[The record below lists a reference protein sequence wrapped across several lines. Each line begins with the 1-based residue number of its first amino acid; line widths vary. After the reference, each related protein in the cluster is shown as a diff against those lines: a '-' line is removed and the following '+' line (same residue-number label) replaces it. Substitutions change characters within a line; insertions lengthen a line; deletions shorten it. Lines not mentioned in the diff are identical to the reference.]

1 MDTETALVI
10 KRVSLDALHL
20 DPSNAREHGQ
30 ENMQAIVASLKK
42 FGQAEPIVVQKS
54 TGRVVGGNGR
64 LVAMQQLGW
73 KKCDVVE
80 LDIDDTTATA
90 LGLALNRTASLATWD
105 DETLAKLL
113 SELRDEDALDGVG
126 YSEADIDALLD
137 ELTDDEPADVDDPGP
152 EEPSDDPV
160 SRPGDL
166 WLLGDH
172 RLLCGDS
179 TDADDVTR
187 VMAGEKAALVA
198 TDPPYLV
205 DYTGE
210 RPNNSGKDWSSTY
223 KEIEIKD
230 ADSFFRSV
238 FENIL
243 RVLAPN
249 AAIYC
254 WHAHK
259 RQKLIAGIWEELGIL
274 DHQQIVWVKPT
285 AVFGRVFWHFRH
297 EPCMMGW
304 RQGSKPEHDGNHEYN
319 SVWEV
324 DWDGKARVVG
334 NLHPTEKPV
343 ELFTRPMRKHTEKG
357 SVCFEPF
364 CGSGS
369 QLIAAEQTSRHCRAI
384 EITPA
389 FVDVAVRRWEK
400 ATGNDAVL
408 DGTVQTFA
416 DVATERGVGL
426 QEGE

>member
-1 MDTETALVI
+1 MDTETALVV
-10 KRVSLDALHL
+10 KRVPLNALHL
-20 DPSNAREHGQ
+20 DPSNAREHG
-30 ENMQAIVASLKK
+30 EKNMQAIVSSLRT
-42 FGQAEPIVVQKS
+42 FGQAEPLVVQKS

-64 LVAMQQLGW
+64 LLAMQQLGW
-73 KKCDVVE
+73 SKCDVVE
-80 LDIDDTTATA
+80 LDVDDTTATA

-105 DETLAKLL
+105 EETLARLL
-113 SELRDEDALDGVG
+113 SELRDEDMLDGVG
-126 YSEADIDALLD
+126 YSEEDIDALLD
-137 ELTDDEPADVDDPGP
+137 ELSDGEPAGVDDPGP
-152 EEPSDDPV
+152 EEPPEKPASL
-160 SRPGDL
+160 PGDL

-179 TDADDVTR
+179 TDPGDVAR
-187 VMAGEKAALVA
+187 LMAGEKAALVA

-210 RPNNSGKDWSSTY
+210 RPNDSGKDWSATY
-223 KEIEIKD
+223 KEVEIQD
-230 ADSFFRSV
+230 ADAFFRSV

-249 AAIYC
+249 SAIYC

-304 RQGSKPEHDGNHEYN
+304 RQGSKPEHDGNHEHN

-324 DWDGKARVVG
+324 DWNGKARVLG

-343 ELFTRPMRKHTEKG
+343 EIFTRPMRKHTKKG
-357 SVCFEPF
+357 AVCFEPF

-369 QLIAAEQTSRHCRAI
+369 QLIAAEQTERRCRAI

-389 FVDVAVRRWEK
+389 FVDVAIRRWQD
-400 ATGNDAVL
+400 ATGKMATL
-408 DGTVQTFA
+408 EGTSQTFT
-416 DVATERGVGL
+416 DIESERSNG
-426 QEGE
+426 